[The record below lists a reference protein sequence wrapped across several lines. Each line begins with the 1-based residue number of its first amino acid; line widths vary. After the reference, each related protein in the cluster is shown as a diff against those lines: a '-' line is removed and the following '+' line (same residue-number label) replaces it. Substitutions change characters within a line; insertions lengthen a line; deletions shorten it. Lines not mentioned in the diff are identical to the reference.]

1 MNAEPILDVCMVI
14 LAGGLGTRL
23 GEIGQG
29 RPKALVE
36 VGGRPFL
43 AWQLELLKRRGLR
56 RFLICAGH
64 LGSAISERFGSGEGL
79 GVEIAYSF
87 EPEGVLLGTGGALR
101 RALPLLEEDA
111 LVVYGD
117 SYLDFDYAG
126 FLGEFRRRG
135 REALMAVYRNRGCYD
150 RSNVR
155 LEPGGE
161 IRYNKKN
168 PDSGMEH
175 IDYGASLLKRAV
187 IESIPPD
194 VPYDLADLYFRLGR
208 EGRLFGFEVR
218 KRFYEVGSPAG
229 LREFEKMIVS
239 GRAEP

>member
-1 MNAEPILDVCMVI
+1 LKAAPILDIRAVI

-23 GEIGQG
+23 GDIGWG
-29 RPKALVE
+29 KPKALVE

-79 GVEIAYSF
+79 GAEIAYSF
-87 EPEGVLLGTGGALR
+87 EADGRLLGTGGALR
-101 RALPLLEEDA
+101 RAVAGLEEDV

-126 FLGEFRRRG
+126 FLGEFRRRDC
-135 REALMAVYRNRGCYD
+135 EALMAIYRNRGRYD

-161 IRYNKKN
+161 IRYDKKN
-168 PDSGMEH
+168 PDPGMEH

-194 VPYDLADLYFRLGR
+194 VPYDLADLYSRLGR
-208 EGRLFGFEVR
+208 EGKLFGFEVR

-239 GRAEP
+239 GRTEA